1 MAFTLIINPGS
12 SSKKFAL
19 YSSRTL
25 LLEAYVER
33 IADGFE
39 MCTSLD
45 GEQQK
50 CSLLDHNEYNGSL
63 GQFLDNAVQRNMLAS
78 YADVTKVALR
88 VVAPGTFFQ
97 SHRMIDEEYI
107 HKLENLT
114 KIAPLH
120 IPHLLQEI
128 TATKQLLPH
137 ALLVGISDSAFH
149 GTMPD
154 LTRRY
159 SIPEADAAQFDIFHF
174 GYHGL
179 SVASVLAR
187 ADSVAREPLRK
198 VIVCHI
204 GSGVSVTAVKNG
216 KSVDTSMGY
225 APGSGLLMGS
235 RAGDVPT
242 GALLSLMQQKNLK
255 PADAL
260 VYLQT
265 HSGLKGLTGESD
277 LRILLERRAQGH
289 AKATAAIDSFIYHLQ
304 KAIGGYLATLGGA
317 DAIILTAT
325 ASQRS
330 PQLRQMLLQSLAP
343 LGIMLDIEKNDA
355 TINKEAVIS
364 TNQSPIKV
372 LVIKTNEADEI
383 LKNSELFW

>member
-63 GQFLDNAVQRNMLAS
+63 GQFLDNAVERKMLAS

-88 VVAPGTFFQ
+88 VVAPGTYFQ
-97 SHRMIDEEYI
+97 AHRVIDEEYI

-149 GTMPD
+149 STMPD

-179 SVASVLAR
+179 SVASVLPR
-187 ADSVAREPLRK
+187 ADIVAREPLRK

-277 LRILLERRAQGH
+277 LRILLERRAQGQ
-289 AKATAAIDSFIYHLQ
+289 AKATAAIDSFIYHLP
-304 KAIGGYLATLGGA
+304 KAIGGYLAILGGV

-330 PQLRQMLLQSLAP
+330 PQLRQLLLQSLAP
-343 LGIMLDIEKNDA
+343 LGILLDTEKNDA
-355 TINKEAVIS
+355 AINKEAVIS

>member
-1 MAFTLIINPGS
+1 M
-12 SSKKFAL
+12 
-19 YSSRTL
+19 

-63 GQFLDNAVQRNMLAS
+63 GQFLDNAVERKMLAS

-88 VVAPGTFFQ
+88 VVAPGTYFQ
-97 SHRMIDEEYI
+97 AHRVIDEEYI

-149 GTMPD
+149 STMPD

-179 SVASVLAR
+179 SVASVLPR
-187 ADSVAREPLRK
+187 ADIVAREPLRK

-277 LRILLERRAQGH
+277 LRILLERRAQGQ

-304 KAIGGYLATLGGA
+304 KAIGGYLAILGGV

-330 PQLRQMLLQSLAP
+330 PQLRQLLLQSLAP
-343 LGIMLDIEKNDA
+343 LGILLDTEKNDA
-355 TINKEAVIS
+355 AINKEAVIS

>member
-63 GQFLDNAVQRNMLAS
+63 GQFLDNAVERKMLAS

-88 VVAPGTFFQ
+88 VVAPGTYFQ
-97 SHRMIDEEYI
+97 AHRVIDEEYI

-149 GTMPD
+149 STMPD

-179 SVASVLAR
+179 SVASVLPR
-187 ADSVAREPLRK
+187 ADIVAREPLRK

-235 RAGDVPT
+235 RAGDVPS

-277 LRILLERRAQGH
+277 LRILLERRAQGQ

-304 KAIGGYLATLGGA
+304 KAIGGYLAILGGV

-330 PQLRQMLLQSLAP
+330 PQLRQLLLQSLAP
-343 LGIMLDIEKNDA
+343 LGILLDTEKNDA
-355 TINKEAVIS
+355 AINKEAVIS